1 MNENIQSVD
10 VEAIMTEIRERIAAR
25 GETEDVLS
33 FDESTVGEVCEE
45 GIVGSVA
52 YDEKTLHHFVMMS
65 NEEHNIP
72 YYQMI
77 PKGGIKSFIKRS
89 VRKVIAFIVLPLRDA
104 QNRYN
109 AYTVQSLMQLE
120 AYSLEQKQNMEA
132 YIAEQEVRLEK
143 QEEDMERLTERLQLL
158 EKQYEDLLDKC
169 VGREV

>member
-1 MNENIQSVD
+1 M
-10 VEAIMTEIRERIAAR
+10 
-25 GETEDVLS
+25 
-33 FDESTVGEVCEE
+33 
-45 GIVGSVA
+45 
-52 YDEKTLHHFVMMS
+52 
-65 NEEHNIP
+65 
-72 YYQMI
+72 
-77 PKGGIKSFIKRS
+77 
-89 VRKVIAFIVLPLRDA
+89 IAFIVLPLRDA

-169 VGREV
+169 GGREV